1 MLLDT
6 YVVCVSSQTLPVIL
20 YYIIILQPV
29 TEDEVSPK
37 KKRVL
42 VKKHRKIT
50 TEESLRGGDREN
62 KSRDDE
68 YPNIVDKEI
77 ARPRGD
83 THGTEEMIQRD
94 DISNDDDDNDDGE
107 SWWMEDTNNDKIT
120 SNKNDN
126 DHDEK
131 KRPMVVYISDSMNH
145 HIASYE
151 YRDTNEDNDNVS
163 TLDGEDDE
171 NKTESSGDDDN
182 IYSEGIAHTAGE
194 ENHSCPDNDKGGDK
208 SNEDSNKD
216 VTSSTIS
223 SKSCPAV
230 SLSPKL
236 PLQLSPR
243 DVHDAALGIHPVE
256 GIAAAFDES
265 NISLPPL
272 ISLTVGRS
280 SPTPHLSSRISL
292 PQLSIDINDANAVQ
306 SFGIANM
313 PKLRDDEDSNDNDD
327 DDKDDDKAKSIHVGG
342 NSIFR
347 DSTDVDEKDSTM
359 PSIHDCG
366 SGSSVTEVTSNIDG
380 LLKPVGSSFD
390 DTLEPLPA
398 SVFRPHQSGLD
409 QPVSLKKVESYKST
423 DRSLSSNV
431 SYFSYED
438 VSIASEEC
446 EMCAICLCPYEEGD
460 IRMFSKRCTHVFHRL
475 CVLEWLVKAH
485 HECPCCRVE
494 MVTKAEIK
502 DVSQSLIGTDRL
514 AQAMAVV
521 GSDMQQAPPF
531 RVRGSVQGSRLY
543 RQMISRTRAQR
554 RSEGSTGQGQSAP
567 QSPNPNPWLWSARFA
582 DSPSTPTT
590 PTRNN
595 SSSLEYHQ
603 IGPSLSSD
611 AVLMNSHETVITTAT
626 PPTGREGR
634 ASIHNTR
641 VGYLF
646 SSDDTMIHSHWHQ
659 RPRSIRSNSQT
670 TVTLS
675 PSRVHTHWQQRQR
688 R

>member
-145 HIASYE
+145 HHIASYE

-171 NKTESSGDDDN
+171 NKTESSGDDDD
-182 IYSEGIAHTAGE
+182 IYSEGISHTAGE

-256 GIAAAFDES
+256 GITAAFDES

-272 ISLTVGRS
+272 ISLTVGR
-280 SPTPHLSSRISL
+280 
-292 PQLSIDINDANAVQ
+292 
-306 SFGIANM
+306 
-313 PKLRDDEDSNDNDD
+313 
-327 DDKDDDKAKSIHVGG
+327 
-342 NSIFR
+342 
-347 DSTDVDEKDSTM
+347 
-359 PSIHDCG
+359 
-366 SGSSVTEVTSNIDG
+366 
-380 LLKPVGSSFD
+380 
-390 DTLEPLPA
+390 
-398 SVFRPHQSGLD
+398 
-409 QPVSLKKVESYKST
+409 
-423 DRSLSSNV
+423 
-431 SYFSYED
+431 
-438 VSIASEEC
+438 
-446 EMCAICLCPYEEGD
+446 
-460 IRMFSKRCTHVFHRL
+460 
-475 CVLEWLVKAH
+475 
-485 HECPCCRVE
+485 
-494 MVTKAEIK
+494 
-502 DVSQSLIGTDRL
+502 
-514 AQAMAVV
+514 
-521 GSDMQQAPPF
+521 
-531 RVRGSVQGSRLY
+531 
-543 RQMISRTRAQR
+543 
-554 RSEGSTGQGQSAP
+554 
-567 QSPNPNPWLWSARFA
+567 
-582 DSPSTPTT
+582 
-590 PTRNN
+590 
-595 SSSLEYHQ
+595 
-603 IGPSLSSD
+603 
-611 AVLMNSHETVITTAT
+611 
-626 PPTGREGR
+626 
-634 ASIHNTR
+634 
-641 VGYLF
+641 
-646 SSDDTMIHSHWHQ
+646 
-659 RPRSIRSNSQT
+659 
-670 TVTLS
+670 
-675 PSRVHTHWQQRQR
+675 
-688 R
+688 